1 MLQFAQYLELA
12 EHVDPCIQDIGS
24 PHFSRWCHRTPHSS
38 STWSWRWRGLYTL
51 SRIVSRTQCKWHA
64 QVVPAD
70 ATFEQYLEL
79 AVAEDRATEIPIDP
93 LSMNGFKAGK
103 HTAEALEI
111 EGVTAEVRHLALKL
125 C

>member
-1 MLQFAQYLELA
+1 
-12 EHVDPCIQDIGS
+12 V
-24 PHFSRWCHRTPHSS
+24 
-38 STWSWRWRGLYTL
+38 
-51 SRIVSRTQCKWHA
+51 

-93 LSMNGFKAGK
+93 LSMNGFKGGK
-103 HTAEALEI
+103 HTAEALES

-125 C
+125 D